1 MEIAAER
8 QPHFSDDLASRRQK
22 AIKIE
27 RLLDLGR
34 LDRPIRMLEV
44 GTGSGGIAN
53 YFGTHPTI
61 RAEVDAVDVRDN
73 RVVREGF
80 RFRQVT
86 DTTLPYADRAFDV
99 VISNHVIEH
108 VGERAAQ
115 MRHLAELKRVL
126 ASAGIGYLAV
136 PNRWML
142 VEPHFRVAFLSWLP
156 RSLRSRY
163 LRLLGKG
170 SFYDCEPLMQ
180 SELEGMLDETG
191 LEAENIGFD
200 ALRATVEIEK
210 DAGFLATTL
219 AKLSDATLAP
229 LSGLVP
235 TLIYRFRHRAP

>member
-1 MEIAAER
+1 VEIAAER
-8 QPHFSDDLASRRQK
+8 QPHFSDDLASRRLK

-27 RLLDLGR
+27 RLLDLANV
-34 LDRPIRMLEV
+34 DRPIRMLEV

-61 RAEVDAVDVRDN
+61 RAEVDAVDVHDN
-73 RVVREGF
+73 RVAFEGY
-80 RFRQVT
+80 RFQQVT
-86 DTTLPYADRAFDV
+86 DTVLPYADSVFDV

-126 ASAGIGYLAV
+126 AKDGIGYLAV

-163 LRLLGKG
+163 LKLLGKG

-180 SELEGMLDETG
+180 RELERMLDESALVG
-191 LEAENIGFD
+191 ENIGFD
-200 ALRATVEIEK
+200 ALRATVELEK
-210 DAGFLATTL
+210 DAGFAAAAL
-219 AKLSDATLAP
+219 AKLPDAMLAP
-229 LSGLVP
+229 LSSLVP

>member
-8 QPHFSDDLASRRQK
+8 KPHFSDDLESRRLK

-34 LDRPIRMLEV
+34 LDRPVRMLEV

-61 RAEVDAVDVRDN
+61 RADVDAVDVHDN
-73 RVVREGF
+73 RVVTDGY
-80 RFRQVT
+80 RFRQVS
-86 DTTLPYADRAFDV
+86 DTQLPYGDRAFDI

-108 VGERAAQ
+108 VGDRAAQ
-115 MRHLAELKRVL
+115 MRHLAELRRVL
-126 ASAGIGYLAV
+126 AADGIGYLAV
-136 PNRWML
+136 PNRWMV

-163 LRLLGKG
+163 LQLLGKG

-180 SELEGMLDETG
+180 RELERMLDETG
-191 LEAENIGFD
+191 LDADNIGFD
-200 ALRATVEIEK
+200 ALRATVELEK
-210 DAGFLATTL
+210 DAGFLAASL
-219 AKLSDATLAP
+219 AKLPDAALAP

-235 TLIYRFRHRAP
+235 TLIYRFRHRTP

>member
-1 MEIAAER
+1 VEIAAER
-8 QPHFSDDLASRRQK
+8 KPHFSDDLASRRLK

-27 RLLDLGR
+27 RLLDLGNVG
-34 LDRPIRMLEV
+34 RPIRMLEV

-61 RAEVDAVDVRDN
+61 RADVDAVDVHDN
-73 RVVREGF
+73 RVAFEGY
-80 RFRQVT
+80 RFQQVS
-86 DTTLPYADRAFDV
+86 DTALPYADRAFDV

-126 ASAGIGYLAV
+126 ATDGIGYLAV

-156 RSLRSRY
+156 RSLRSPY
-163 LRLLGKG
+163 LKLLGKG

-180 SELEGMLDETG
+180 RELERMLDESALVG
-191 LEAENIGFD
+191 ENIGFD
-200 ALRATVEIEK
+200 ALRATVELEK
-210 DAGFLATTL
+210 DSGFVAASL
-219 AKLSDATLAP
+219 AKLSNATLAP

-235 TLIYRFRHRAP
+235 TLIYRFRHRVP

>member
-1 MEIAAER
+1 VEIAAER
-8 QPHFSDDLASRRQK
+8 KPHFSDDLASRRLK

-27 RLLDLGR
+27 RLLNLGNI
-34 LDRPIRMLEV
+34 DRPIRMLEV

-61 RAEVDAVDVRDN
+61 RAEVDAVDVHDN
-73 RVVREGF
+73 RVVTDGY

-86 DTTLPYADRAFDV
+86 DTQLPYSDRAFDI

-108 VGERAAQ
+108 VGDRAAQ

-126 ASAGIGYLAV
+126 AMDGIGYLAV
-136 PNRWML
+136 PNRWMV

-163 LRLLGKG
+163 LKVRGKG

-180 SELEGMLDETG
+180 RELERMLDESE
-191 LEAENIGFD
+191 LDADNIGFD

-210 DAGFLATTL
+210 DAGVVAASL
-219 AKLSDATLAP
+219 AKLPDAALRP
-229 LSGLVP
+229 LSSLVP
-235 TLIYRFRHRAP
+235 TLIYRFRHRVP